1 MSTNHFIYVQISTD
15 IRDFIKNFCYAYL
28 TRSRIHKII
37 GSGAKIHKTE
47 FIRNPN
53 ELLEHL
59 SSKFVTNIQPIRQES
74 PSSVDPVLADRTGG
88 RGMPSTSP

>member
-1 MSTNHFIYVQISTD
+1 MHLRY
-15 IRDFIKNFCYAYL
+15 K
-28 TRSRIHKII
+28 K

-59 SSKFVTNIQPIRQES
+59 SSKFVTNIKVVHRD
-74 PSSVDPVLADRTGG
+74 V
-88 RGMPSTSP
+88 

>member
-1 MSTNHFIYVQISTD
+1 MLH
-15 IRDFIKNFCYAYL
+15 IKYSEEIEQLMKAFFETLNEKGRRRYTAIEAIKL
-28 TRSRIHKII
+28 GHGGQK

-59 SSKFVTNIQPIRQES
+59 SSKFVTNIKVFHRD
-74 PSSVDPVLADRTGG
+74 V
-88 RGMPSTSP
+88 